1 MKEKTPTSAEAEQM
15 REYYQQTKHWYQ
27 PIDDYTTWDGG
38 ERHVTLTPGSEE
50 RQTLSRET
58 IKKYDTLEV
67 YHEFKAKEEREM
79 MYDEENDGTQ
89 LTQPMRSTNTQTK
102 TSPNFD
108 EKITINW
115 KAMSNIMYHYIS
127 QVTLPVHNKFTNTSF
142 HMQHT
147 TTPVTI
153 EAGVSITTTETNK
166 LLDEYI
172 KYLTEMGQTIEPPTT
187 NFLVERFPR
196 RQSSDEIAKR
206 KFYSKN
212 PHFVEK
218 FARRLNSLEQEKRR
232 SRLSTPSTLS
242 TATWAYTTFKK
253 NTYNEVQRKGI
264 EEYFRLNNISTN
276 PEFFGE
282 TTARK
287 KKCQDHANVTKLR
300 ETTMG
305 REGTNHSYTNTK
317 HAALQQTLGT
327 DPKKEQTETKDVES
341 EKLKN
346 LDIPMILNNE
356 KEPLSRREIEQNY
369 DNKTEIKTNRTL
381 SYNELS
387 SVVVHYA
394 NLLRMNQG
402 NSLYL
407 ETTVPEILASQKP
420 LPTKTW
426 TTDFKITTK
435 RITTTS
441 IPEADAHDMTEAPV
455 NHVFNLL
462 FDPFRHDVQ
471 TQAPCSPRN
480 LWEEN
485 YEHLLKTL
493 GSTPSE
499 LLFDSTTDTL
509 DEQIQCTKQVTTP
522 KVYSKGEVLAMG
534 HKTYDP
540 NHDPMWRSIYGLY
553 KESTTAQKVDL
564 MNVFDDPLGLY
575 MRPDTEEEKE
585 RRTTEL
591 VNTTI
596 YPYWRDL
603 NKKYFAS
610 TVTVYPWQLTSRNI
624 NHTEEKQRPIEES
637 ITIPRI
643 YSEEHYIETRGTTPP
658 RGYRGYNLPREGQM
672 HPEEVPRQFR
682 SDNDPLDPEH
692 MLDKRIGQRELDEQV
707 KLNEDDAPGSS
718 YMNLT
723 ASEQLCRDR
732 APVLRFFDDSKQFD
746 SEGFKTMEGFSVE
759 EYDQMQQIIADEI
772 EEKQQQIR
780 ERKLNKT
787 REEEERRRT
796 TTPSSSEEDKG
807 LRIDHIKFKHL
818 GENLKVNE
826 EMKDFKNKLKKQ
838 FDVIYERPS
847 TTTISSPLKNT
858 QHDMLMITNKDGVV
872 IRRLLKIKKRRSTKN
887 AVVDYSEMN
896 FPTKKF
902 ADEVSD
908 SLSFLYTHNVMNN
921 ETHTPE

>member
-1 MKEKTPTSAEAEQM
+1 MKTLALLCAVYLACQYSTTAQRTVFPDINNYTHLFSYVTQRLKNRPVTTM
-15 REYYQQTKHWYQ
+15 RPLKASPGDPEHFDYMINKYQR
-27 PIDDYTTWDGG
+27 DFG
-38 ERHVTLTPGSEE
+38 
-50 RQTLSRET
+50 
-58 IKKYDTLEV
+58 
-67 YHEFKAKEEREM
+67 
-79 MYDEENDGTQ
+79 
-89 LTQPMRSTNTQTK
+89 
-102 TSPNFD
+102 
-108 EKITINW
+108 
-115 KAMSNIMYHYIS
+115 S
-127 QVTLPVHNKFTNTSF
+127 QVN
-142 HMQHT
+142 
-147 TTPVTI
+147 
-153 EAGVSITTTETNK
+153 
-166 LLDEYI
+166 
-172 KYLTEMGQTIEPPTT
+172 
-187 NFLVERFPR
+187 
-196 RQSSDEIAKR
+196 
-206 KFYSKN
+206 
-212 PHFVEK
+212 
-218 FARRLNSLEQEKRR
+218 
-232 SRLSTPSTLS
+232 
-242 TATWAYTTFKK
+242 
-253 NTYNEVQRKGI
+253 
-264 EEYFRLNNISTN
+264 
-276 PEFFGE
+276 
-282 TTARK
+282 
-287 KKCQDHANVTKLR
+287 
-300 ETTMG
+300 
-305 REGTNHSYTNTK
+305 
-317 HAALQQTLGT
+317 
-327 DPKKEQTETKDVES
+327 
-341 EKLKN
+341 
-346 LDIPMILNNE
+346 
-356 KEPLSRREIEQNY
+356 
-369 DNKTEIKTNRTL
+369 
-381 SYNELS
+381 
-387 SVVVHYA
+387 
-394 NLLRMNQG
+394 
-402 NSLYL
+402 
-407 ETTVPEILASQKP
+407 
-420 LPTKTW
+420 
-426 TTDFKITTK
+426 FKITTK

-610 TVTVYPWQLTSRNI
+610 TVTVYPWQFTPMNI

-732 APVLRFFDDSKQFD
+732 APVLRFFDESKQFD

-759 EYDQMQQIIADEI
+759 EYDQMQQIIADEV
-772 EEKQQQIR
+772 EEKMQQIR

-902 ADEVSD
+902 ADE
-908 SLSFLYTHNVMNN
+908 H
-921 ETHTPE
+921 